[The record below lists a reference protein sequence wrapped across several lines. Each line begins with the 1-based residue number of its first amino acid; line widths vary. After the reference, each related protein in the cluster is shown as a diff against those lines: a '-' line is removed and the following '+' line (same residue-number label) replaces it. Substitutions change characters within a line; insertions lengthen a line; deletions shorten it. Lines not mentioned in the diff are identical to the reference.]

1 MRRSSEYL
9 VIYWSQFRLQVDVT
23 RNQVGQ
29 SKQNMIWYSNDSIW
43 YTKNEISLFLC
54 FMSGSD
60 RAKKSPSAFSPCLG
74 GCIGQWS
81 EHIPNR
87 FLHNTW
93 SHEIHFF
100 YIKTTRGWPEP
111 KKLLKIFTSLRLEIA
126 WLLLKISQYCQK
138 TTEKW
143 KMIIPVYS
151 VLGWLLGL
159 GFPSLKSC
167 LIFLV
172 SEHKLLVNWL
182 LV

>member
-1 MRRSSEYL
+1 M
-9 VIYWSQFRLQVDVT
+9 
-23 RNQVGQ
+23 
-29 SKQNMIWYSNDSIW
+29 
-43 YTKNEISLFLC
+43 
-54 FMSGSD
+54 
-60 RAKKSPSAFSPCLG
+60 
-74 GCIGQWS
+74 
-81 EHIPNR
+81 
-87 FLHNTW
+87 
-93 SHEIHFF
+93 SHEIRLVKANKTWSGILMIPFDTQKMKSPYSYVLCLVLTGLKKVHQLFRHVWEGALANGRNIFPVDFFTTHEAMRYTFF

-138 TTEKW
+138 TTETW